1 MKQHTFTCDRCKAVR
16 QPSNHWILAK
26 KHATKKVISFFPW
39 NDQDASDANTLHLC
53 SAQCCIGT
61 LSDNMNELQGIE
73 GSTS

>member
-1 MKQHTFTCDRCKAVR
+1 M
-16 QPSNHWILAK
+16 LAK